1 MLEIK
6 KKIKSENCIDIK
18 AESCILYFFILNS
31 LTIGQKLLIS
41 DGKILLEKYYWK
53 NIDENIDR
61 KIIDGKNIKRKM
73 LMEKYLWKNTDKK
86 YL

>member
-1 MLEIK
+1 MD
-6 KKIKSENCIDIK
+6 KSYCL
-18 AESCILYFFILNS
+18 AM
-31 LTIGQKLLIS
+31 
-41 DGKILLEKYYWK
+41 EKYYWK

-61 KIIDGKNIKRKM
+61 KIIDGKNIKRKI

>member
-1 MLEIK
+1 M
-6 KKIKSENCIDIK
+6 
-18 AESCILYFFILNS
+18 
-31 LTIGQKLLIS
+31 
-41 DGKILLEKYYWK
+41 EKYYWK

-86 YL
+86 YLQKIQKICWKNIDGQISMNNS